1 MKSKAKRVTRKEKIN
16 LAKKEE
22 EKSFRE
28 REEARSFIRKKLVD
42 YGGLGLIEFAR
53 QEQDALV
60 TMAIMRPKYD
70 VMRMNVDEFRALL
83 TLVFH
88 SGPISVNNYLAYQV
102 VLYLKDIQLRPHMD
116 IDDYEN
122 AVETAP
128 PMLKHFVNRYAKR
141 GLKGALYTMRYR
153 LGCMDGD
160 ISNSRK
166 YGCVKWQVAI
176 SSSYILYN
184 ILYILDENVENY
196 DFLHPDGLASPY
208 LNYWG
213 LFPYE
218 ILKFKFEPPFPF
230 YHYEW
235 QMLKAGRCGMAQ
247 IIYNILQHAIYSNW
261 KKQCKRA
268 IVLRKLW
275 IAHLQLSDRISRLVE
290 KLDKTNTKAI
300 EIRVYRDKKF
310 K

>member
-16 LAKKEE
+16 SAKMEE
-22 EKSFRE
+22 EKSSKE
-28 REEARSFIRKKLVD
+28 KEEARTWIREKLVN

-60 TMAIMRPKYD
+60 TMSIMRPKYD
-70 VMRMNVDEFRALL
+70 IERMNVDEFRALL

-102 VLYLKDIQLRPHMD
+102 VLFLKDIQMRPYMD
-116 IDDYEN
+116 IDDYED
-122 AVETAP
+122 AIEMAP
-128 PMLKHFVNRYAKR
+128 PMLKYFVDRYAKR
-141 GLKGALYTMRYR
+141 GLKGALYTMRFM
-153 LGCMDGD
+153 LGCMEGD
-160 ISNSRK
+160 ISNSKK
-166 YGCVKWQVAI
+166 YGCVKWQIAI

-196 DFLHPDGLASPY
+196 DFLHPDRLASPY
-208 LNYWG
+208 HNYWG

-218 ILKFKFEPPFPF
+218 ILKFDFKPPFPM

-235 QMLKAGRCGMAQ
+235 RITGVSKYSRAQ
-247 IIYNILQHAIYSNW
+247 VVYHIIQRAIYLKW
-261 KKQCKRA
+261 KKQSRRA
-268 IVLRKLW
+268 VVLRKLW
-275 IAHLQLSDRISRLVE
+275 IAHLHLSDRISRLAE
-290 KLDKTNTKAI
+290 KMAKTNTRAVN
-300 EIRVYRDKKF
+300 IREYRDRKF